1 MNGLLN
7 AASVGWATA
16 VLTLLALCATLIATV
31 RIVRGPRH
39 ADRVVALDIFLA
51 AAVAL
56 CVAASL
62 ATRRTVFLDV
72 AIGLLIGCRWCR
84 HVFSLLCLRI
94 VRMPRNA
101 LCRKDLRL
109 CAVVRIMRI
118 SNGFASVAIDAQ
130 AGNPDAVP
138 AFAGFAGFA
147 WVIVREG
154 SFLTKIRYGGRERG
168 ASIASGC
175 KPRFA
180 GFAVCTPTKGV
191 H

>member
-72 AIGLLIGCRWCR
+72 AIGLALVGFVGTVGARLI
-84 HVFSLLCLRI
+84 
-94 VRMPRNA
+94 
-101 LCRKDLRL
+101 
-109 CAVVRIMRI
+109 
-118 SNGFASVAIDAQ
+118 
-130 AGNPDAVP
+130 
-138 AFAGFAGFA
+138 
-147 WVIVREG
+147 
-154 SFLTKIRYGGRERG
+154 ERS
-168 ASIASGC
+168 APSDTQEE
-175 KPRFA
+175 RR
-180 GFAVCTPTKGV
+180 
-191 H
+191 

>member
-72 AIGLLIGCRWCR
+72 AIGL
-84 HVFSLLCLRI
+84 
-94 VRMPRNA
+94 A
-101 LCRKDLRL
+101 L
-109 CAVVRIMRI
+109 V
-118 SNGFASVAIDAQ
+118 GFVGTVGWARGHRAHRRR
-130 AGNPDAVP
+130 P
-138 AFAGFAGFA
+138 
-147 WVIVREG
+147 G
-154 SFLTKIRYGGRERG
+154 S
-168 ASIASGC
+168 A
-175 KPRFA
+175 
-180 GFAVCTPTKGV
+180 
-191 H
+191 